1 MKQYSDQSFQF
12 TTPSAAAEPVELSQL
27 LDEISEIIRA
37 HVVLSAHAATALA
50 LWVVHTYVFDTRD
63 AVAYVSI
70 ESPEKRCGKTT
81 LLSVLAGLAC
91 RALVASNSIRPEH
104 RVTCTWRVKELN
116 GKSIEYRVLRNG
128 KPDDGVGY
136 LSVIDLDDKT
146 MQISIFPADD
156 SSEFKLNQIEADYIK
171 THPGKYRFSCFSRA

>member
-1 MKQYSDQSFQF
+1 MKVQIWGFRC
-12 TTPSAAAEPVELSQL
+12 E
-27 LDEISEIIRA
+27 
-37 HVVLSAHAATALA
+37 
-50 LWVVHTYVFDTRD
+50 
-63 AVAYVSI
+63 
-70 ESPEKRCGKTT
+70 RCGHEWAPREPERSGQLPTVCPKCK
-81 LLSVLAGLAC
+81 SPYWY
-91 RALVASNSIRPEH
+91 RPRQDSIRPEH